1 MTTTA
6 IPRYGIV
13 EWLDAVGVR
22 DKVIP
27 EKAKKKLPRRR
38 SIGEL
43 FVSADGTLLILH
55 EYDADKG
62 FQTAVEATIIP
73 AGWAQKVIALTPPD
87 DTPKKVEGTDAV
99 HQS

>member
-6 IPRYGIV
+6 IPKFGIV

-27 EKAKKKLPRRR
+27 EKIKKKLDKRR

-43 FVSADGTLLILH
+43 FIAADGTLMILH

-62 FQTAVEATIIP
+62 FQKAVEATIIP
-73 AGWAQKVIALTPPD
+73 SGWAQRIVPL
-87 DTPKKVEGTDAV
+87 VEVEDAV
-99 HQS
+99 HQP